1 MKAKSESLS
10 GLGLR
15 NRTVCLIPFMIYI
28 LTLFINYQWKFRS
41 NSKVKKSRIMKN
53 IGLNLTPKLKIHQK
67 LITSFYHKGQ
77 LYQGEI
83 HPFPFK
89 LEDLS
94 NLIKE
99 TVNRRLLTQGRTDM

>member
-1 MKAKSESLS
+1 MKK
-10 GLGLR
+10 
-15 NRTVCLIPFMIYI
+15 T
-28 LTLFINYQWKFRS
+28 
-41 NSKVKKSRIMKN
+41 SRIMKS
-53 IGLNLTPKLKIHQK
+53 IGANLKLKLKIQQK

-99 TVNRRLLTQGRTDM
+99 TVNRRLLTQGRNDMSCLWLIWIGRQLLSQ

>member
-1 MKAKSESLS
+1 MKS
-10 GLGLR
+10 
-15 NRTVCLIPFMIYI
+15 
-28 LTLFINYQWKFRS
+28 
-41 NSKVKKSRIMKN
+41 
-53 IGLNLTPKLKIHQK
+53 IGANLKLKIQQK

-99 TVNRRLLTQGRTDM
+99 TVHRRLLTQGRTDM